1 MKVKYKELLNISNLL
16 SLLRLF
22 LAVPLWLLLDN
33 FYENRLIVFALCI
46 FALVT
51 DLMDGYLAR
60 KLNQITEMGKI
71 IDPLADKVGISAVV
85 IKLFIIGQIPDYFFW
100 MVVIRDALIFLGGIY
115 VSRKIGKVLPSNM
128 LGKISVLSI
137 GFVIL
142 FILLNVDR
150 SQIVF
155 KLFYWISLVL
165 IIASFIG
172 YLIRALEFI
181 KKKDYESL

>member
-22 LAVPLWLLLDN
+22 LAVPLWLLLGN

-46 FALVT
+46 LALVT

-71 IDPLADKVGISAVV
+71 IDPLADKIGIASVV
-85 IKLFIIGQIPDYFFW
+85 IKLFMIGQIPGYYFW
-100 MVVIRDALIFLGGIY
+100 MIIIRDVLIFTGGIF

-128 LGKISVLSI
+128 LGKITVLSV

-150 SQIVF
+150 SLIIF
-155 KLFYWISLVL
+155 KLFYGVSLVL
-165 IIASFIG
+165 IVASFFG
-172 YLIRALEFI
+172 YVIRALEFLR
-181 KKKDYESL
+181 KKNYESV